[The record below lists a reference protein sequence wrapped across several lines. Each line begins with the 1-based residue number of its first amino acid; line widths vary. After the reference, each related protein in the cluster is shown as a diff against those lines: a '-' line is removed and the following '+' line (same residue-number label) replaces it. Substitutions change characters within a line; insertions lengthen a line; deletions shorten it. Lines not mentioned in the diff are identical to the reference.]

1 MDAGT
6 ADTINRRT
14 AQRTAEYLDLNDF
27 LAGLTGDPWH
37 DGPMAQTLMGE
48 NPASNADRAW
58 LVGALA
64 TKTPGLDFDGT
75 PADADWENLFTHFRA
90 EILARRDPQTSPV
103 HANESVRDGVGS
115 R

>member
-1 MDAGT
+1 MDAGI

-14 AQRTAEYLDLNDF
+14 AQQTAKHLDLNDF
-27 LAGLTGDPWH
+27 LAGLTADPWH
-37 DGPMAQTLMGE
+37 NAPMAQTLMGE

-64 TKTPGLDFDGT
+64 AKTPGLHFDGT